1 MTKKFEGTS
10 LTIIA
15 ALASLVLFAAPEARA
30 RSTARRHEA
39 IKSVNVSR
47 ANMRSQCRN
56 YKPIVIAVIDTGIDP
71 DHPRFNDHI
80 WTNPGETGLDA
91 WGRNKAT
98 NQIDD
103 DNNGFVDDVHG
114 WNFTDNSNNLMDHF
128 GHGTHVSGLIVGPV
142 RDNGATFVSR
152 ELASTETSEQRCHPI
167 KLMIL
172 KYFER
177 GMLPDQTIAAET
189 AAIHYAIKMHAQ
201 VINFSSGGA
210 DPNAKERA
218 AIEEANRK
226 HILFVAAAGN
236 DHENDDHDGFYPASY
251 KLPNILSVAAVNSRG
266 NHLMFFSNY
275 GRRTVDI
282 AAPGE
287 NIVSTL
293 PGGLK
298 GAMSGTSQATA
309 VVTSVIA
316 RFLQFHPNVS
326 SPAEI
331 IQHIEQTATVVAN
344 FRNRLVSGG
353 RLNPAVA
360 LFRLTR
366 RH

>member
-1 MTKKFEGTS
+1 MTRKLEVG
-10 LTIIA
+10 LTAIA
-15 ALASLVLFAAPEARA
+15 MMVPSPTLASPAAHIRYANVRDA
-30 RSTARRHEA
+30 HIRRVKISA
-39 IKSVNVSR
+39 AQN
-47 ANMRSQCRN
+47 ANTRSQCRN

-71 DHPRFNDHI
+71 NHPRFKNHV

-103 DNNGFVDDVHG
+103 DNNGFIDDVHG
-114 WNFTDNSNNLMDHF
+114 WNFADHSNNLMDHF

-142 RDNGATFVSR
+142 RNNGSTFVGR
-152 ELASTETSEQRCHPI
+152 ELASTETPEQKCHPI
-167 KLMIL
+167 QLMIL
-172 KYFER
+172 KYYAR
-177 GMLPDQTIAAET
+177 GMLPDQTIQSET
-189 AAIHYAIKMHAQ
+189 AAIHYAIKMHAR

-210 DPNAKERA
+210 DPNANERA
-218 AIEEANRK
+218 AIEEANDK

-236 DHENDDHDGFYPASY
+236 DDQNDDHDGFYPASY
-251 KLPNILSVAAVNSRG
+251 KLPNILSVAADNSLG
-266 NHLMFFSNY
+266 NQLMFFSNY

-287 NIVSTL
+287 NIISTL
-293 PGGLK
+293 PNGLK

-309 VVTSVIA
+309 VVTSVVA
-316 RFLQFHPNVS
+316 RFLQLHPNIT

-331 IQHIEQTATVVAN
+331 IQHIEQTATIVAN
-344 FRNRLVSGG
+344 FRNRLVSGA

-360 LFRLTR
+360 LAR
-366 RH
+366 RR